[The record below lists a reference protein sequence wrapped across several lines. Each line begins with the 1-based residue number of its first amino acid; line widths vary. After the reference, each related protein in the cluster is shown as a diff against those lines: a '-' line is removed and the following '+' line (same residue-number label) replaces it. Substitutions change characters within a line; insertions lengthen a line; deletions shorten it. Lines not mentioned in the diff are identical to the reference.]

1 MKVLGLALALSGVA
15 CSLPSSPSPR
25 LDSPLERQV
34 FQRDERGGATV
45 EVTGLLA
52 ANAASPEVRP
62 VLADGT
68 AMPWQR
74 VAAADGERF
83 AVTVRVP
90 EGGWHRL
97 ELRPS
102 PGDRPTTVV
111 QRFGVGE
118 VFLTAG
124 QSNAT
129 NWGDLSPWVS
139 NDRVS
144 AFDGRVWSVA
154 RDPMPGVQ
162 DRSIGGS
169 PWPRFGDLLQRD
181 LGVPVGIA
189 AVGHGDTSIFDW
201 QPGAP
206 PREGGPGG
214 ALYPV
219 LCERLAALRDV
230 RAILWHQGER
240 DAFLGVEEG
249 RYVDAFASLRR
260 ALAADT
266 GLDPPWLVA
275 RASFEPGHR
284 PAAMQQIR
292 AAQTRLWAESLARPG
307 PDTDDLQG
315 DLRAG
320 DGVHFSRRGLE
331 IHAERWHEAVRS
343 YLRTAPD

>member
-1 MKVLGLALALSGVA
+1 MKALGSALALSLAA
-15 CSLPSSPSPR
+15 CSVPTSPAPR
-25 LDSPLERQV
+25 VDCPLERQV

-45 EVTGLLA
+45 SVAGSLTA
-52 ANAASPEVRP
+52 SAASPEVRL
-62 VLADGT
+62 VLGDGT

-74 VAAADGERF
+74 VSAADGGRF
-83 AVTVRVP
+83 FVTLRVP
-90 EGGWHRL
+90 AGGWHRL
-97 ELRPS
+97 QYRAS
-102 PGDRPTTVV
+102 PEDRPRIAVH
-111 QRFGVGE
+111 RFGVGE

-129 NWGDLSPWVS
+129 NWGERSLRVP

-162 DRSIGGS
+162 DGSTGGS
-169 PWPRFGDLLQRD
+169 PWPRFGDLLEHD

-189 AVGHGDTSIFDW
+189 AVGHGDTSILDW

-206 PREGGPGG
+206 PREGGPGNP
-214 ALYPV
+214 LYPV
-219 LCERLAALRDV
+219 LRERLTSLREV

-240 DAFLGVEEG
+240 DASQGLGEG
-249 RYVDAFASLRR
+249 RYVEAFAGLRR

-266 GLDPPWLVA
+266 GLDPSWLVA
-275 RASFEPGHR
+275 RASFEPGHS
-284 PAAMQQIR
+284 PAAMQHIR
-292 AAQTRLWAESLARPG
+292 AAQTRLWAEGLALPG

-320 DGVHFSRRGLE
+320 DGVHLSRRGLG
-331 IHAERWHEAVRS
+331 IHAARWHEAVRS
-343 YLRTAPD
+343 YLGTAPD